1 MTKITGF
8 AIERTLPTRALC
20 LKRFPAAAGLT
31 TPTSFALSTEM
42 KWRNQIL
49 ALFCLTIFIAF
60 GVLYFRHWVV
70 QKPFAIVLFVGEGLT
85 PDRIAATRLYAGGA
99 NGHLA
104 IESLPAVALLANFSQ
119 DFAVPDEAAAATTLA
134 TGVKVN
140 NRSIGLSPDEKRLRT
155 IIDLAREKGRT
166 IGLVTNARLT
176 DPTAAAF
183 YTAGK
188 NGGTEFARQ
197 LAGEKK
203 IDIAL
208 GGGGSDFLP
217 EAKGGQRTDG
227 RDLVLDLRRN
237 GFEIVRTKAE
247 LESIPQ
253 WRRPRLLGLFSEG
266 EMASANDIA
275 SGSDQPALAD
285 MTRRAIEL
293 LQWNAGGYLLIVDA
307 GLMRTAARQNHG
319 EGTLAETLELDRAVA
334 VARSYAGDDS
344 TILVTGNFGIGGLSL
359 NGYPFRRDS
368 GVALLGVNSSGE
380 PALTWATGPNGIVT
394 RNAPPGAIPEDP
406 APPGEGPASASGQEP
421 AAVYAPWARNTVND
435 VLAAGRG
442 SGTETLHGFLD
453 NTIIFK
459 IIEGQL

>member
-1 MTKITGF
+1 
-8 AIERTLPTRALC
+8 
-20 LKRFPAAAGLT
+20 
-31 TPTSFALSTEM
+31 M

-49 ALFCLTIFIAF
+49 ALCCLTVFVAL

-70 QKPFAIVLFVGEGLT
+70 QKPFGIVLFVGEGLT
-85 PDRIAATRLYAGGA
+85 PDRIAVTRLYAGGA
-99 NGHLA
+99 NSRLA
-104 IESLPAVALLANFSQ
+104 IESLPAMAMLTNFSQ

-140 NRSIGLSPDEKRLRT
+140 NRSIDIGPNGQRLKS
-155 IIDLAREKGRT
+155 IVDLARDKGRA

-183 YTAGK
+183 YATGK
-188 NGGTEFARQ
+188 NGGMEIARQ
-197 LAGEKK
+197 LAEEKK

-217 EAKGGQRTDG
+217 EAKGGLRTDG
-227 RDLVLDLRRN
+227 RDLVLELRRG

-247 LESIPQ
+247 LESIPR
-253 WRRPRLLGLFSEG
+253 WRRPKLLGLFSEG

-285 MTRRAIEL
+285 LTRRAIEL

-307 GLMRTAARQNHG
+307 GLMRTAARANRG
-319 EGTLAETLELDRAVA
+319 EGTLAETLELDLAVA
-334 VARSYAGDDS
+334 VARSYAGENA
-344 TILVTGNFGIGGLSL
+344 TILVTGNFGIGGLSI
-359 NGYPFRRDS
+359 NGFPFRRDS
-368 GVALLGVNSSGE
+368 GVALLGINSSGE

-394 RNAPPGAIPEDP
+394 RSAPPGSVPDDPE
-406 APPGEGPASASGQEP
+406 PPGEGPVPASGQEP
-421 AAVYAPWARNTVND
+421 AAVYAPWARNTVDD
-435 VLAAGRG
+435 VLAAGSG
-442 SGTETLHGFLD
+442 PGTETLHGFLD

-459 IIEGQL
+459 IIAGQL

>member
-1 MTKITGF
+1 
-8 AIERTLPTRALC
+8 
-20 LKRFPAAAGLT
+20 
-31 TPTSFALSTEM
+31 M

-49 ALFCLTIFIAF
+49 ALFCLAIFVAF

-70 QKPFAIVLFVGEGLT
+70 QKPFGIVLFVGEGLT

-99 NGHLA
+99 NAHLA
-104 IESLPAVALLANFSQ
+104 IESLPAVALLANYSS

-140 NRSIGLSPDEKRLRT
+140 NRSIGLGPDGNKLRS
-155 IIDLAREKGRT
+155 IIDLAREKGRA

-183 YTAGK
+183 YAVSK
-188 NGGTEFARQ
+188 SGGAEIAAL
-197 LAGEKK
+197 LADEKK

-208 GGGGSDFLP
+208 GGGGADFLP
-217 EAKGGQRTDG
+217 ESKGGRRTDG
-227 RDLVLDLRRN
+227 RDLVLEMRRN
-237 GFEIVRTKAE
+237 GYEIVRSKAE
-247 LESIPQ
+247 LEGIPQ
-253 WRRPRLLGLFSEG
+253 WRRPKLLGIFSDS
-266 EMASANDIA
+266 EMAFANEIA
-275 SGSDQPALAD
+275 AGSEQPALAD

-293 LQWNAGGYLLIVDA
+293 LQWNTSGYLLIVDA
-307 GLMRTAARQNHG
+307 GLMRVAARENQG
-319 EGTLAETLELDRAVA
+319 ERTLAETAELDQAVA
-334 VARSYAGDDS
+334 IAQSYTGKNS
-344 TILVTGNFGIGGLSL
+344 IILVAGNFGIGGLSL
-359 NGYPFRRDS
+359 NGFPFRRDS

-380 PALTWATGPNGIVT
+380 PALTWATGPNGVPT
-394 RNAPPGAIPEDP
+394 RSTPPGSGPEEP
-406 APPGEGPASASGQEP
+406 APPGEGPLPTSAQEP

-442 SGTETLHGFLD
+442 PGTETLHGFLD